1 MFHIFHCKNILV
13 SECTTRN
20 TRTAYLDLKPCRERG
35 HLAAIVNE
43 EDLLLTTKSCREA
56 IHVPARSL
64 DALDTLET
72 EDRLQNLA
80 GRL

>member
-1 MFHIFHCKNILV
+1 MFHIFHCKDILI

-20 TRTAYLDLKPCRERG
+20 TRTAYLNLKPCRERG
-35 HLAAIVNE
+35 HLATIVNE
-43 EDLLLTTKSCREA
+43 EDLLLAAEGSREA
-56 IHVPARSL
+56 IHVAARSL